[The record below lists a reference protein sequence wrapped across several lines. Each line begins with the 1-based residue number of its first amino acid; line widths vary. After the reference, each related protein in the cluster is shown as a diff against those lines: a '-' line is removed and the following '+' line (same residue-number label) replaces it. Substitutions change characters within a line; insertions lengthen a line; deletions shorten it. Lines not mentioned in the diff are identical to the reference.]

1 MSAEKRKSFLSSSSQ
16 SIDNIRR
23 SVTNLAQGLVSSAK
37 AASDVQ
43 EQTRKTAI
51 FKQSL
56 IGKDNEFFKR
66 RRENVLR
73 KQREDELEETSVN
86 GVTKKTQEL
95 PQKSTRGFLGRV
107 LDFIATLLIGWALTT
122 LPQIIKAF
130 QKMFVLITKV
140 VGVLSG
146 FLKGVGLFFT
156 GIGGILDNFLGVFK
170 RFDFIGPDKQI
181 KEGVDNATTG
191 LVKLNKDFV
200 EGVRAFTQDPDIQK
214 AGEVAQSLGI
224 EQDETN
230 NLNALVSDAEGEASS
245 TVDKELNKRS
255 NEQENTVSKEELDT
269 LNAEQIEDRDEGGEV
284 TAGEPYLI
292 GVESQ
297 SDKTPELFVPEQS
310 GEVIP
315 QDEIGGEQ
323 GVEEMAKDS
332 LEEESEGGAESF
344 NAISKGGGSSETKP
358 KDGDEFK
365 ADAEKLKNIDLEKF
379 KKDDKEKEGNG
390 DNVEGTPTTVDLSET
405 VVPLK
410 KDQMDLRK
418 PNKGTKVIVMAPQ
431 DNNGGGNGGG
441 MVSAGGGGVNRG
453 SSVAPQDSSR
463 ILSDLQSLNLKHS

>member
-1 MSAEKRKSFLSSSSQ
+1 
-16 SIDNIRR
+16 
-23 SVTNLAQGLVSSAK
+23 
-37 AASDVQ
+37 
-43 EQTRKTAI
+43 
-51 FKQSL
+51 
-56 IGKDNEFFKR
+56 
-66 RRENVLR
+66 
-73 KQREDELEETSVN
+73 
-86 GVTKKTQEL
+86 
-95 PQKSTRGFLGRV
+95 
-107 LDFIATLLIGWALTT
+107 
-122 LPQIIKAF
+122 
-130 QKMFVLITKV
+130 MFVLITKV

>member
-43 EQTRKTAI
+43 EQTRKNAI
-51 FKQSL
+51 FKQTL

-95 PQKSTRGFLGRV
+95 PQKSTRGFLGRI

-130 QKMFVLITKV
+130 QKMFMLITKV
-140 VGVLSG
+140 VGVLSA

-200 EGVRAFTQDPDIQK
+200 EGIRLFTQDPDIQK

-224 EQDETN
+224 EQDDTN
-230 NLNALVSDAEGEASS
+230 NLNALVSDAESEASS
-245 TVDKELNKRS
+245 IVDK
-255 NEQENTVSKEELDT
+255 
-269 LNAEQIEDRDEGGEV
+269 
-284 TAGEPYLI
+284 
-292 GVESQ
+292 
-297 SDKTPELFVPEQS
+297 
-310 GEVIP
+310 
-315 QDEIGGEQ
+315 
-323 GVEEMAKDS
+323 
-332 LEEESEGGAESF
+332 
-344 NAISKGGGSSETKP
+344 
-358 KDGDEFK
+358 
-365 ADAEKLKNIDLEKF
+365 
-379 KKDDKEKEGNG
+379 
-390 DNVEGTPTTVDLSET
+390 
-405 VVPLK
+405 
-410 KDQMDLRK
+410 
-418 PNKGTKVIVMAPQ
+418 
-431 DNNGGGNGGG
+431 
-441 MVSAGGGGVNRG
+441 
-453 SSVAPQDSSR
+453 
-463 ILSDLQSLNLKHS
+463 